1 VTRTTKITVI
11 AAVAATAVLL
21 VVALADVRPNDDRAW
36 VEQFPTFEQLPQ
48 RDWELV
54 EDHVRSGYVLIRLQG
69 WSETTAQREAVYV
82 VDRDVDQIAS
92 HIDEKLGIEAP
103 HTPVEQYGASWVARW
118 SPLYEVATY
127 GARASDKGRKRSA
140 SVDVRPDTRDGRTR
154 VTIKASVSLR

>member
-36 VEQFPTFEQLPQ
+36 VERFPTFEQLPQ
-48 RDWELV
+48 SDWELV
-54 EDHVRSGYVLIRLQG
+54 EDHVRSGYFLIRLQG

-92 HIDEKLGIEAP
+92 HIDEQLGIEAP

-127 GARASDKGRKRSA
+127 GAGASDEARKRSP
-140 SVDVRPDTRDGRTR
+140 SVDVRPARAT
-154 VTIKASVSLR
+154 VELV